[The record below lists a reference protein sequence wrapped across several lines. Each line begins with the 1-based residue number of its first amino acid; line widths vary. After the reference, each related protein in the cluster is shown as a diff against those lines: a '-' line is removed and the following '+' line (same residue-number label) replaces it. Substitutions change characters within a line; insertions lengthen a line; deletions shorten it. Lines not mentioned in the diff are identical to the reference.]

1 MDLKKIL
8 PVFSYIFHPIF
19 VSLYGTLF
27 FFLITNSFFYN
38 SQIIVTLI
46 QVTILTLLLPL
57 SMYFLFRSLGVVS
70 SFTEASISER
80 KMPIAVQAILLFVL
94 IKFSVSR
101 RYSCRIVFLFPWR
114 IFKQCDRISE
124 RYFKI
129 QSQFTH
135 DRNKRFNLLYF
146 WFEHVLPNAFC
157 KSCSIFYCLCWT
169 SSFFSFIYE
178 SAYLSRTYS
187 RNDYWSWTSVVFIS
201 ILVIKYKTSN
211 QFSM

>member
-27 FFLITNSFFYN
+27 FFLIANSFFYN

-101 RYSCRIVFLFPWR
+101 DTVA
-114 IFKQCDRISE
+114 E
-124 RYFKI
+124 
-129 QSQFTH
+129 
-135 DRNKRFNLLYF
+135 LYF
-146 WFEHVLPNAFC
+146 FFLGGFLSSVIVLASVILKFKASLHMIGISALTCFIFGLSMYYQMPFVNLVAF
-157 KSCSIFYCLCWT
+157 SIVCVGLVA
-169 SSFFSFIYE
+169 SSRLYMK
-178 SAYLSRTYS
+178 AHTYPELIAGMIIGAGPQLFLYQ
-187 RNDYWSWTSVVFIS
+187 YW
-201 ILVIKYKTSN
+201 L
-211 QFSM
+211 

>member
-27 FFLITNSFFYN
+27 FFLIANSFFYN

-80 KMPIAVQAILLFVL
+80 KMPIAVQAVLLFVL

-101 RYSCRIVFLFPWR
+101 DTVAELYFFFLGGFLSSVIVLASVILKFKASLHMIGISALTCFIFGLSQYYQLPFVKFP
-114 IFKQCDRISE
+114 
-124 RYFKI
+124 Y
-129 QSQFTH
+129 
-135 DRNKRFNLLYF
+135 LLY
-146 WFEHVLPNAFC
+146 L
-157 KSCSIFYCLCWT
+157 I
-169 SSFFSFIYE
+169 I
-178 SAYLSRTYS
+178 
-187 RNDYWSWTSVVFIS
+187 
-201 ILVIKYKTSN
+201 
-211 QFSM
+211 

>member
-27 FFLITNSFFYN
+27 FFLIANSFFYN

-80 KMPIAVQAILLFVL
+80 KMPIAVQAVLLFVL

-101 RYSCRIVFLFPWR
+101 DTVA
-114 IFKQCDRISE
+114 E
-124 RYFKI
+124 
-129 QSQFTH
+129 
-135 DRNKRFNLLYF
+135 LYF
-146 WFEHVLPNAFC
+146 FFLGGFLSSVIVLASVILKFKASLHMIGISALTCFIFGLSMYYQMPFVNLVAF
-157 KSCSIFYCLCWT
+157 SIVCVGLVA
-169 SSFFSFIYE
+169 SSRIYMKAHTYPE
-178 SAYLSRTYS
+178 LIAGIIIGAGPQVYLYQ
-187 RNDYWSWTSVVFIS
+187 YW
-201 ILVIKYKTSN
+201 L
-211 QFSM
+211 

>member
-27 FFLITNSFFYN
+27 FFLIANSFFYN

-80 KMPIAVQAILLFVL
+80 KMPIVVQAILLFVL

-101 RYSCRIVFLFPWR
+101 DTIA
-114 IFKQCDRISE
+114 E
-124 RYFKI
+124 
-129 QSQFTH
+129 
-135 DRNKRFNLLYF
+135 LYF
-146 WFEHVLPNAFC
+146 FFLGGFLSSVIVLASVILKFKASLHMIGISALTC
-157 KSCSIFYCLCWT
+157 FIFG
-169 SSFFSFIYE
+169 
-178 SAYLSRTYS
+178 LSMY
-187 RNDYWSWTSVVFIS
+187 YQMPFV
-201 ILVIKYKTSN
+201 
-211 QFSM
+211 

>member
-80 KMPIAVQAILLFVL
+80 KMPIAVQAILLFIL

-101 RYSCRIVFLFPWR
+101 DTVA
-114 IFKQCDRISE
+114 E
-124 RYFKI
+124 
-129 QSQFTH
+129 
-135 DRNKRFNLLYF
+135 LYF
-146 WFEHVLPNAFC
+146 FFLGGFLSSVIVLVSVILKFKASLHMIGISALTCFIFGLSMYYQMPFVNLVAF
-157 KSCSIFYCLCWT
+157 SIVCVGLVA
-169 SSFFSFIYE
+169 SSRLYMK
-178 SAYLSRTYS
+178 AHTYPELIAGMIIGAGPQLFLYQ
-187 RNDYWSWTSVVFIS
+187 YW
-201 ILVIKYKTSN
+201 L
-211 QFSM
+211 

>member
-27 FFLITNSFFYN
+27 FFLIANSFFYN
-38 SQIIVTLI
+38 SQIIVTFI

-80 KMPIAVQAILLFVL
+80 KMPIAVQAVLLFVL

-101 RYSCRIVFLFPWR
+101 DTVA
-114 IFKQCDRISE
+114 E
-124 RYFKI
+124 
-129 QSQFTH
+129 
-135 DRNKRFNLLYF
+135 LYF
-146 WFEHVLPNAFC
+146 FFLGGFLSSVIVLASVILKFKASLHMIGISALTCFIFGLSMYYQMPFVNLVAF
-157 KSCSIFYCLCWT
+157 SIVCVGLVA
-169 SSFFSFIYE
+169 SSRLYMK
-178 SAYLSRTYS
+178 AHTYPELIAGMIIGAGPQLFLYQ
-187 RNDYWSWTSVVFIS
+187 YW
-201 ILVIKYKTSN
+201 L
-211 QFSM
+211 